1 MGSTIRTPLLL
12 ILILVLTI
20 AIVALNY
27 GTTWFNQSSTEP
39 EFDLVEEAWEVIVS
53 DYVDS
58 DKIDLDEL
66 SRGAIEGMLEV
77 LNDPYSAYFDAELYE
92 LSQYNLEG
100 TFGGIGVEATI
111 NSEGHLIV
119 IAPIVGTP
127 AYELGLMPGD
137 RIMAIEGESTENTS
151 LIEAV
156 LKIRGEPGTDVKL
169 SILHVGEEVPEDL
182 VITREE
188 IEITSVLPKIFAD
201 SIAHIEISHFSTRT
215 GEELKS
221 ALKDVLT
228 EDVNGIIL
236 DIRNNP
242 GGVLKSAITVTSQF
256 IEEGVIAYVIYGD
269 GSEEPFEA
277 EGGGLATELP
287 LAVLV
292 NGNSASASEIV
303 AGAIQDYD
311 RGVIIGTQTIGK
323 GAVNHFRQL
332 SDGSA
337 IYITSARWFT
347 PDKRQID
354 EQGIVPDEIIE
365 ISEEDIEQGNDPQ
378 LEQAVSYIENL
389 I

>member
-27 GTTWFNQSSTEP
+27 GTTWFNRSSTEP

-277 EGGGLATELP
+277 EVGGLATELP